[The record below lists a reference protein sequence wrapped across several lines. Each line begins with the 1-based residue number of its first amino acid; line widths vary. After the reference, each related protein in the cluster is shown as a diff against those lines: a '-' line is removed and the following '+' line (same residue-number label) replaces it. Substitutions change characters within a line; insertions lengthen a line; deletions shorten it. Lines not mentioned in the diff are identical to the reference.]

1 MSLNSKGCYARI
13 TFLENYPSGN
23 IKAKIEVN
31 NYTEY
36 KKNGGFFA
44 DFVGANAVFFDKGER
59 LYTGDL
65 VYISEFYITNRKKN
79 EDGSYTVYKIP
90 RINITKW
97 KVVKHNGFTKP
108 KSQVEYE
115 KEKNR
120 QRRQIEEE
128 IEAEEQD
135 LDEYIENNGE
145 DDCPF

>member
-1 MSLNSKGCYARI
+1 MSLNSKGCYACVD
-13 TFLENYPSGN
+13 FEKNLSNGN
-23 IKAKIEVN
+23 IIAILKTYK
-31 NYTEY
+31 YDTY
-36 KKNGGFFA
+36 KKKRLHEY
-44 DFVGANAVFFDKGER
+44 DFVKRVVLLDKGVR

-65 VYISEFYITNRKKN
+65 IWISGFFVCTWNNSVSVVIT
-79 EDGSYTVYKIP
+79 E
-90 RINITKW
+90 W
-97 KVVKHNGFTKP
+97 KVVKRNGFTKP